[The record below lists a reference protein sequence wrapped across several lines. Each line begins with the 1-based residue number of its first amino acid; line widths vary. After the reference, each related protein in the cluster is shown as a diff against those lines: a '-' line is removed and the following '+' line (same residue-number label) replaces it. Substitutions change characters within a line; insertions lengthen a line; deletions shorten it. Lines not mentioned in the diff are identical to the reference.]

1 MKNRTNVPRGV
12 LLEDIKISS
21 PGEGEKTDTR
31 CGRRKLPAIIGLAAT
46 LLLIGAGYVLFNNG
60 GSEIN
65 TGLGNVKGQLTDIEY
80 ETPSDPLVPREEIPV
95 RPVVTN
101 TGDANFY
108 AFLTLTIPYSTVDG
122 DIVEWYDAVPAT
134 SWTQID
140 RRVDDGSVGSVTYV
154 YAYESERD
162 NLISV
167 EPGNST
173 ESLFDDDHKLTV
185 GAIGLLTEADR
196 TDSTRSKVAI
206 NYHVCQSKMMDGLTD
221 TQVFEAILDEE
232 GGL

>member
-1 MKNRTNVPRGV
+1 MKA
-12 LLEDIKISS
+12 E
-21 PGEGEKTDTR
+21 
-31 CGRRKLPAIIGLAAT
+31 
-46 LLLIGAGYVLFNNG
+46 LIG
-60 GSEIN
+60 
-65 TGLGNVKGQLTDIEY
+65 TDY
-80 ETPSDPLVPREEIPV
+80 ETPAEPLVPREEIPV

-122 DIVEWYDAVPAT
+122 EIVEWYDQSPA
-134 SWTQID
+134 SAWTQID
-140 RRVDDGSVGSVTYV
+140 RRVDDGNVGTVTYV
-154 YAYESERD
+154 FAYESERD
-162 NLISV
+162 SLIPV

-173 ESLFDDDHKLTV
+173 ESIFDDDHKLTV

-206 NYHVCQSKMMDGLTD
+206 NYHVCQSKMMDGLSD
-221 TQVFEAILDEE
+221 TQVFESILSEE